1 MANAGRGGVGQP
13 VSPAWRRRKK
23 QRGLGAHVSK
33 FSRRKLCQVFLPH
46 QNSSTWIQLRCASF
60 PFRPGGPG
68 LSALPGSRTPFR
80 AFLFFL
86 SSFFVRLKNPS
97 SRSTSSPPRLSRP
110 TPGAA
115 APLTMASG
123 SSGPRIGS
131 AGSTEPQ
138 QQPRAILLPTIK
150 SEARQ
155 AGLSSV
161 WSTRPVVQSWWRSV
175 SVSPQSSRHGHWEAL
190 RLDRWSRSCPVLSAC
205 SSHHPLSH
213 WSLVEPPAEGG
224 QLVYFAPADSPVK
237 CALHKCVSLFSLG
250 VWDQPLL
257 QRPAT
262 KATANSRPPPNVV
275 PGNKPSGSPAV
286 PRAHN
291 GLEQPSLRPSARQS
305 MSVLGP
311 WRCPVLWQVFPGCL
325 SRLCRCSQPSLGD
338 GGMIG
343 RPGNKPSH
351 PTRDVRP
358 ERNKSARAPRVLHSL
373 ATRGVGSRVI
383 PEF

>member
-33 FSRRKLCQVFLPH
+33 FSRRKLCQVFLNLDPAP
-46 QNSSTWIQLRCASF
+46 LRFLPLQARRA
-60 PFRPGGPG
+60 RPLCPSWESHSVPG
-68 LSALPGSRTPFR
+68 F
-80 AFLFFL
+80 
-86 SSFFVRLKNPS
+86 SFFSFVFFCPVEKSFIQVHFLA
-97 SRSTSSPPRLSRP
+97 SSPLPAHSGCCSAAYDGLRFIWTENWLGRLDRTAAT
-110 TPGAA
+110 TPGHSTPDNNYTRFQAA
-115 APLTMASG
+115 EGT
-123 SSGPRIGS
+123 
-131 AGSTEPQ
+131 
-138 QQPRAILLPTIK
+138 

-213 WSLVEPPAEGG
+213 WREPRRPREPRRASSRGG
-224 QLVYFAPADSPVK
+224 AACLFRPADSPVK

-250 VWDQPLL
+250 VWDQP
-257 QRPAT
+257 PPSAT
-262 KATANSRPPPNVV
+262 SNQGHSKLKAPPNVV

-305 MSVLGP
+305 MSSAPGVVPYFG
-311 WRCPVLWQVFPGCL
+311 RFSRAACPAFADAL
-325 SRLCRCSQPSLGD
+325 SRRWA
-338 GGMIG
+338 M
-343 RPGNKPSH
+343 
-351 PTRDVRP
+351 
-358 ERNKSARAPRVLHSL
+358 AA
-373 ATRGVGSRVI
+373 
-383 PEF
+383 

>member
-1 MANAGRGGVGQP
+1 MR
-13 VSPAWRRRKK
+13 
-23 QRGLGAHVSK
+23 
-33 FSRRKLCQVFLPH
+33 FLPL
-46 QNSSTWIQLRCASF
+46 QARRA
-60 PFRPGGPG
+60 RPLCPSWESHSVPG
-68 LSALPGSRTPFR
+68 LSFFSFVFFCPVEKSFVQVH
-80 AFLFFL
+80 FLA
-86 SSFFVRLKNPS
+86 
-97 SRSTSSPPRLSRP
+97 SSPLPAHSGCRSAAYDGLRFIWTENWLGRLDRTAAT
-110 TPGAA
+110 TPGHSTPGNNYARFQAA
-115 APLTMASG
+115 EGT
-123 SSGPRIGS
+123 
-131 AGSTEPQ
+131 
-138 QQPRAILLPTIK
+138 

-161 WSTRPVVQSWWRSV
+161 WSTRPVVQSRWRSV

-213 WSLVEPPAEGG
+213 WSLDGRRSLVAPPAEGG

-250 VWDQPLL
+250 VWDQP
-257 QRPAT
+257 PPSAT
-262 KATANSRPPPNVV
+262 SNQGHSKLKAPPPPNVV

-358 ERNKSARAPRVLHSL
+358 ERNKSAPRVLHSL

>member
-1 MANAGRGGVGQP
+1 MGLASPSRPPGGGGRNSGVLAP
-13 VSPAWRRRKK
+13 TSPNS
-23 QRGLGAHVSK
+23 LGVNSAK
-33 FSRRKLCQVFLPH
+33 FFFHTKTRP
-46 QNSSTWIQLRCASF
+46 STWIQLRCASF

-97 SRSTSSPPRLSRP
+97 SRSTSSPLPAHSGCCSAAYDGLRFTWTENWLGRLDRTAAT
-110 TPGAA
+110 TPGHSTPDNNYTGFQAA
-115 APLTMASG
+115 ERT
-123 SSGPRIGS
+123 
-131 AGSTEPQ
+131 
-138 QQPRAILLPTIK
+138 

-213 WSLVEPPAEGG
+213 WSLDGRGSLVEPPAEGG

-250 VWDQPLL
+250 VWDQP
-257 QRPAT
+257 PPSAT
-262 KATANSRPPPNVV
+262 SNQGHSKLKSPPPTSCQGTSRPDRLLSHEPTTASSNRLSGQAPANRCPSSAPGVV
-275 PGNKPSGSPAV
+275 PYFGRFSRAACPAF
-286 PRAHN
+286 AD
-291 GLEQPSLRPSARQS
+291 A
-305 MSVLGP
+305 
-311 WRCPVLWQVFPGCL
+311 L
-325 SRLCRCSQPSLGD
+325 SRRWA
-338 GGMIG
+338 M
-343 RPGNKPSH
+343 
-351 PTRDVRP
+351 
-358 ERNKSARAPRVLHSL
+358 AA
-373 ATRGVGSRVI
+373 
-383 PEF
+383 